1 MAFKNKLLVV
11 GCGRLGASIANDAFS
26 HGDNVIVLDPD
37 KSSFDR
43 LSDVFSGYKITAD
56 ATDIAALED
65 AMIASAR
72 TIVITTGDDNV
83 NLFVAH
89 VADKIYHVPNIYVRF
104 DDPDKGVLIKGF
116 NITPIYPFQL
126 SKERYLSLRNAA
138 EKK

>member
-1 MAFKNKLLVV
+1 M
-11 GCGRLGASIANDAFS
+11 
-26 HGDNVIVLDPD
+26 
-37 KSSFDR
+37 SFP
-43 LSDVFSGYKITAD
+43 VKITAD
-56 ATDIAALED
+56 ATDVAALED

-72 TIVITTGDDNV
+72 TIVVTTGDDNV

-89 VADKIYHVPNIYVRF
+89 VADKIYHVPNVYVRF

-126 SKERYLSLRNAA
+126 SKERYISLRNAS